1 MSVCV
6 VTAVCYLKIES
17 KCFRIYYI
25 FFAYECFVCMYVC
38 APHVCLMLT
47 EFIKRTLNPLKLKL

>member
-1 MSVCV
+1 V
-6 VTAVCYLKIES
+6 YK
-17 KCFRIYYI
+17 RQ
-25 FFAYECFVCMYVC
+25 MYVC